1 MIDYIYLVSIYTSN
15 LAFIQKLM
23 SLKEAL
29 PTTLLNM
36 TTITQAYKT
45 LEQQMA
51 TYYRF
56 DTNAK
61 HGLTLIRLIDMLK
74 EQLIKIDI
82 TVMYNIG
89 IGMRDLHYC
98 MEEHFRGNEETITS
112 YIAFHMQDS
121 HDIDDQLTT
130 GSDVI
135 TIRWCYY
142 STTTDQDLFDQIRN
156 VLPPYVTMDD
166 YVPNIK
172 LIMRIDCE
180 AASRALDDYVMI
192 W

>member
-1 MIDYIYLVSIYTSN
+1 MTG
-15 LAFIQKLM
+15 
-23 SLKEAL
+23 LKEGL
-29 PTTLLNM
+29 HTTPLNM
-36 TTITQAYKT
+36 TTSIQTYKT

-51 TYYRF
+51 AYYRF

-61 HGLTLIRLIDMLK
+61 HGLTVVRLIDMLK
-74 EQLIKIDI
+74 EQLIKIDV
-82 TVMYNIG
+82 TVTHNIG
-89 IGMRDLHYC
+89 ISMRDLHDC
-98 MEEHFRGNEETITS
+98 MEERFNDNGETLTS

-121 HDIDDQLTT
+121 RDIDDQLTA
-130 GSDVI
+130 GSDVV

-142 STTTDQDLFDQIRN
+142 STTTDQELFDQIRN

-172 LIMRIDCE
+172 FIMRIDCE
-180 AASRALDDYVMI
+180 AASRALENYVMI